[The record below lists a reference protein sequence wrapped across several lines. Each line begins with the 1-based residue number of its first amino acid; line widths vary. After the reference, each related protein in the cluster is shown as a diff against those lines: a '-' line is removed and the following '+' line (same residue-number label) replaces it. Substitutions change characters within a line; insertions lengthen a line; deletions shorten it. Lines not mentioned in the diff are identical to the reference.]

1 MPSLLLWDPE
11 SGGVGSKL
19 KRRCALLLP
28 LKSVTSVFFSSPITS
43 AHHHPP
49 LHHLLLIVLFAL
61 ICSLLAFFAT
71 FAIVDVYNRGAI
83 ENHFSA
89 EAFCAAYGDC
99 LDCQAEIAPNFRRYQ
114 QSYVAFFNRELERAQ
129 LDQGAKCRRFL
140 ALHCAGVRYGLP
152 ELFIPK
158 VVAPGDLITPDGLK
172 SIVRQF
178 CRFTTVT
185 PGPEV
190 SRPVEARSLCKPQ
203 DRLCDR
209 CVRYNVDCL
218 NISPYYVMNP
228 GSWTCNTPEEWAAIG
243 VYPRTSVVEV
253 KSNCST
259 MMSEQFDNSD
269 NSWNFDLP
277 TSVKID
283 DYDAVL

>member
-1 MPSLLLWDPE
+1 MPSLLLWDTE
-11 SGGVGSKL
+11 NGGVGSKI
-19 KRRCALLLP
+19 KRRCVLLLP
-28 LKSVTSVFFSSPITS
+28 LKSVTSVFSSPTS
-43 AHHHPP
+43 SAHHPP

-61 ICSLLAFFAT
+61 VCSILAFFAT

-129 LDQGAKCRRFL
+129 LDQGAKL
-140 ALHCAGVRYGLP
+140 
-152 ELFIPK
+152 
-158 VVAPGDLITPDGLK
+158 VAPGDLITPDGLK

-283 DYDAVL
+283 YDAVL